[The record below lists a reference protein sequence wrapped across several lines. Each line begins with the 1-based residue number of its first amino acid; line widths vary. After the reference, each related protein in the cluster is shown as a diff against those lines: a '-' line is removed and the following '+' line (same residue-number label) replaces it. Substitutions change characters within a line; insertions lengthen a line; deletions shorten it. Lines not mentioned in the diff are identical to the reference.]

1 MSNNRAKNA
10 AAQRRNAQEAA
21 TQRKIGTSQPGG
33 ANTPSYYKGGDGSYY
48 DYATGRPIPK
58 PSTYEQPG
66 VGEFDSQSGAL
77 IQGTKAAANGPP
89 QNSDKNSAP
98 STSTSNK
105 GGETKETPA
114 PKIEKSNVVKDA
126 LSSLFPGGSSLK
138 YPDDLFEDTTD
149 YMMITIH
156 EHQPA
161 FSGETGIQGPELGT
175 IMFYMPNNLGTSY
188 GQNWGALPLTP
199 GARMAVGALQQAISG
214 GSADQVSSYIQK
226 ALQGAETTFAASVL
240 ADGLNKLPGV
250 SGFDTNNLLGLSQG
264 VGVNTT
270 IELFW
275 SGHGGQRSA
284 NFRILMSPRSE
295 TETKTVRD
303 IVRAFKISMHP
314 SKSADGGAQSVGG
327 RYVQYPMAFQLK
339 FMHGSE
345 EHEFINKFKPMV
357 LENMS
362 VEYTPDNVYATYANT
377 SPVATA
383 LTLTFKELKLL
394 YADDIIESTG
404 AGY

>member
-1 MSNNRAKNA
+1 MPRPNGQERARIRQERRDAADTKKRMSKMASFGENYKRQEQE
-10 AAQRRNAQEAA
+10 AAQRARAHQIREGRTPTHGVPIGGGNSGNSLSVDNANKNNNSSSS
-21 TQRKIGTSQPGG
+21 TQ
-33 ANTPSYYKGGDGSYY
+33 NT
-48 DYATGRPIPK
+48 
-58 PSTYEQPG
+58 
-66 VGEFDSQSGAL
+66 
-77 IQGTKAAANGPP
+77 
-89 QNSDKNSAP
+89 
-98 STSTSNK
+98 
-105 GGETKETPA
+105 GGESRETPA
-114 PKIEKSNVVKDA
+114 PKIEKSNAVKSA
-126 LSSLFPGGSSLK
+126 LNSIFGGKDLRFPEDLLK
-138 YPDDLFEDTTD
+138 ETTD
-149 YMMITIH
+149 YMMIDIH

-161 FSGETGIQGPELGT
+161 FSGETGIQGPSLGT
-175 IMFYMPNNLGTSY
+175 MMFYMPNNLGTSY

-199 GARMAVGALQQAISG
+199 TARMAINATKMAINT
-214 GSADQVSSYIQK
+214 GSSEQVSSYVQK

-240 ADGLNKLPGV
+240 AGGLNSLPGV
-250 SGFDTNNLLGLSQG
+250 SGFDTNNLLGLTQG

-284 NFRILMSPRSE
+284 NFRILMSPRHEKE
-295 TETKTVRD
+295 TEIVRD

-314 SKSADGGAQSVGG
+314 SKSPGGGAQSVGG
-327 RYVQYPMAFQLK
+327 RFVQYPMAFQLK
-339 FMHGSE
+339 FMSGST

-377 SPVATA
+377 SPVATV

-404 AGY
+404 AGF

>member
-10 AAQRRNAQEAA
+10 ATQRRNAAEAA
-21 TQRKIGTSQPGG
+21 TQRKIGTSRPGG
-33 ANTPSYYKGGDGSYY
+33 TNTPSYYKGGDGSYY

-66 VGEFDSQSGAL
+66 VGEFDSKTGAL
-77 IQGTKAAANGPP
+77 IQGTKAASNGPP
-89 QNSDKNSAP
+89 KNSDNAP
-98 STSTSNK
+98 KSSKENG

-114 PKIEKSNVVKDA
+114 PKIEKSNAVKDS
-126 LSSLFPGGSSLK
+126 LSSLFANGPLK
-138 YPDDLFEDTTD
+138 YPDDLFDTTTD
-149 YMMITIH
+149 YMKIDIH

-161 FSGETGIQGPELGT
+161 FSGETGIQGPSLGS

-199 GARMAVGALQQAISG
+199 GARMAVGALGQAING

-240 ADGLNKLPGV
+240 AGGLNSLPGV

-284 NFRILMSPRSE
+284 NFRILMNPRSE
-295 TETKTVRD
+295 AETETVRN

-314 SKSADGGAQSVGG
+314 SKSPGGGAQSVGG
-327 RYVQYPMAFQLK
+327 RFVQYPMAFQLK
-339 FMHGSE
+339 YMHKSE
-345 EHEFINKFKPMV
+345 EHEFLNKFKPMV

-383 LTLTFKELKLL
+383 LTLTFKELKLI

-404 AGY
+404 AGF

>member
-10 AAQRRNAQEAA
+10 AAQRRNRAEAA
-21 TQRKIGTSQPGG
+21 TQRKIGTSRPGG
-33 ANTPSYYKGGDGSYY
+33 ANTTSYYKGGDGSYY

-58 PSTYEQPG
+58 PSSYEQPG
-66 VGEFDSQSGAL
+66 VGEFDSQTGAL
-77 IQGTKAAANGPP
+77 IRGSEAAANGPP
-89 QNSDKNSAP
+89 KNSDNAP
-98 STSTSNK
+98 KSSKENG

-114 PKIEKSNVVKDA
+114 PKIEKSNAVKDA
-126 LSSLFPGGSSLK
+126 LGGLFAGGALK
-138 YPDDLFEDTTD
+138 YPNDLFDQTTD
-149 YMMITIH
+149 YMMIDIH

-161 FSGETGIQGPELGT
+161 FSGETGIQGPSLGN

-199 GARMAVGALQQAISG
+199 GARMAVNATKMAINT
-214 GSADQVSSYIQK
+214 GSSEQVSSYIQK

-240 ADGLNKLPGV
+240 AGGLNTLPGV
-250 SGFDTNNLLGLSQG
+250 RGFDTNNLLGLTQG

-284 NFRILMSPRSE
+284 NFRILMSPRHEKE
-295 TETKTVRD
+295 TEIVRD

-314 SKSADGGAQSVGG
+314 SKSPGGGAQSVGG
-327 RYVQYPMAFQLK
+327 RFVQYPMAFQLK
-339 FMHGSE
+339 FMSGST

-377 SPVATA
+377 SPVATM

-404 AGY
+404 AGF